1 MTFIY
6 LYKKNN
12 LKDIKIGFQRGYAK
26 RILRVSIPISL
37 SSILASLNRNIDSV
51 TVVRFLKENIGEVGA
66 KIQYGVLSGKV
77 DVLSSLPVSFIIAIA
92 TTIIPMV
99 SSLNAQKNGKE
110 LNRIIKT
117 YLLFWN
123 DCFFRSDISAIV

>member
-1 MTFIY
+1 MLSLAAVANLATTLATLFSFIY

-66 KIQYGVLSGKV
+66 QNNTLSEAKASMSLLAELLNNVL
-77 DVLSSLPVSFIIAIA
+77 
-92 TTIIPMV
+92 
-99 SSLNAQKNGKE
+99 
-110 LNRIIKT
+110 
-117 YLLFWN
+117 Y
-123 DCFFRSDISAIV
+123 

>member
-1 MTFIY
+1 MQ
-6 LYKKNN
+6 KNN
-12 LKDIKIGFQRGYAK
+12 LKDIKIGFQRGYVK
-26 RILRVSIPISL
+26 RILKVSVPISL

-51 TVVRFLKENIGEVGA
+51 TVVRFLKENIGEIGA

-99 SSLNAQKNGKE
+99 SSLNAQKKV
-110 LNRIIKT
+110 K
-117 YLLFWN
+117 
-123 DCFFRSDISAIV
+123 S

>member
-1 MTFIY
+1 M
-6 LYKKNN
+6 
-12 LKDIKIGFQRGYAK
+12 
-26 RILRVSIPISL
+26 
-37 SSILASLNRNIDSV
+37 ASLNRNIDSV

-66 KIQYGVLSGKV
+66 KLQYGILSGKV

-117 YLLFWN
+117 YLLFTILLVLPC
-123 DCFFRSDISAIV
+123 CFGMIAFSDQILIL